1 MLALSYEL
9 SFEVLC
15 LQAADQ
21 GRGEVLFG
29 DSYHRAVQETKP
41 FLVGKEFPSVYLEFP
56 LQGDSFLDVTV
67 LLKDLEPN
75 TRIHSPAAKGTRPV
89 LDWYAGV
96 GQKYDNVSLGFEL
109 DTKKERQTAAAM
121 HFQPRRHTELVRP
134 FFDVVGEPE
143 RADLYLDLDQRMPS
157 GWPLAFFGMFRGRPE
172 SPLRVCGY
180 MDRDFQEACAND
192 SEQVRKAFDTI
203 GFASYD
209 DAMLSQVS
217 TLLGTVPGNADFQFD
232 VYDDGTLGSTF
243 AIDAQ
248 FGIDQ
253 PEKVLASFTDGAG
266 ARVARLLQEW
276 GIADDRLQLGV
287 QSTFARALPM
297 GREGDTLK
305 LHSLAL
311 MPQWA
316 KVRWIN
322 AQLQPAK
329 LYCLA
334 NASPLDRKLSND

>member
-1 MLALSYEL
+1 
-9 SFEVLC
+9 
-15 LQAADQ
+15 
-21 GRGEVLFG
+21 
-29 DSYHRAVQETKP
+29 
-41 FLVGKEFPSVYLEFP
+41 
-56 LQGDSFLDVTV
+56 
-67 LLKDLEPN
+67 
-75 TRIHSPAAKGTRPV
+75 
-89 LDWYAGV
+89 
-96 GQKYDNVSLGFEL
+96 
-109 DTKKERQTAAAM
+109 
-121 HFQPRRHTELVRP
+121 
-134 FFDVVGEPE
+134 
-143 RADLYLDLDQRMPS
+143 MPS

-248 FGIDQ
+248 FGIEQ

-305 LHSLAL
+305 LHTLTL

-334 NASPLDRKLSND
+334 NASPLDRKLES